1 MTTPSPEGRPRVSAR
16 DATRPLGAAVGA
28 WLSPTILQAW
38 WERLRGRLRPRAC
51 PYSLAGALEVPGRRL
66 VAAPERVL
74 DAFGVRGGETVLEI
88 GPGTGFYTLEA
99 ARQVGP
105 SGRLICLDLQ
115 AEMLLH
121 VRRRLEAAGLRAAFL
136 RADARALPLGS
147 ETVDHVLLVTVL
159 GEIPD
164 RASALAE
171 ISRVLRAGGR
181 LSVSEQFPD
190 PDFVTTRTLRR
201 ELAAAGFV
209 EKDTR
214 GWLFYTSTW
223 AKVLTSR
230 ASLS

>member
-1 MTTPSPEGRPRVSAR
+1 M
-16 DATRPLGAAVGA
+16 
-28 WLSPTILQAW
+28 
-38 WERLRGRLRPRAC
+38 LRHA
-51 PYSLAGALEVPGRRL
+51 
-66 VAAPERVL
+66 
-74 DAFGVRGGETVLEI
+74 
-88 GPGTGFYTLEA
+88 
-99 ARQVGP
+99 
-105 SGRLICLDLQ
+105 
-115 AEMLLH
+115 
-121 VRRRLEAAGLRAAFL
+121 RRRLEASGLRATFL
-136 RADARALPLGS
+136 RADARALPLGPG
-147 ETVDHVLLVTVL
+147 TVDHVLLVTVL

>member
-1 MTTPSPEGRPRVSAR
+1 MAESI
-16 DATRPLGAAVGA
+16 LG
-28 WLSPTILQAW
+28 AW
-38 WERLRGRLRPRAC
+38 WERLRGRLRPRPC
-51 PYSLAGALEVPGRRL
+51 PYSLAAALDMPGRRL
-66 VAAPERVL
+66 VAGPRRVL
-74 DAFGVRGGETVLEI
+74 DAFGVGPGLTVLEI

-99 ARQVGP
+99 ARRVGS

-115 AEMLLH
+115 PEMLLH
-121 VRRRLEAAGLRAAFL
+121 ARRRLEASGLRAAFL

-159 GEIPD
+159 GEIPE

-209 EKDTR
+209 EKETR

-223 AKVLTSR
+223 VR
-230 ASLS
+230 ASTARGGAA